1 MFNFNLHCW
10 NFTCLLFSPFRVLV
24 RIIGGQWVT
33 DRCALETNKQNK
45 GKYSQNLYR
54 AITVLRPCSCC
65 SVWVLLLDLS
75 SFTMPLHTDAMIA
88 GVIALKLSP
97 QRSNKNKNKDA
108 VKILIS
114 VGWLTFDPV
123 NSHPVDN
130 PHRPPIGRAEK
141 ARFQFEYFR
150 LRTRYRKDK
159 RVSRDFARLVTH
171 LSTSGRSRGP
181 RITCRICLLYTSP
194 SPRD

>member
-1 MFNFNLHCW
+1 
-10 NFTCLLFSPFRVLV
+10 
-24 RIIGGQWVT
+24 
-33 DRCALETNKQNK
+33 
-45 GKYSQNLYR
+45 
-54 AITVLRPCSCC
+54 
-65 SVWVLLLDLS
+65 
-75 SFTMPLHTDAMIA
+75 MPLHTDAMIA

-181 RITCRICLLYTSP
+181 RITCRIASDRAAAVAGCYGRYCKRPDDKINKRRWADAGVPILTPVRSSRLES
-194 SPRD
+194 RDGVT